1 MRHACRRDANEK
13 PIVQAL
19 RLAGWTVERVNATGF
34 PDLVCVRRGQVLL
47 LEVKAAKR
55 GRMMPAQV
63 ELHAR
68 LRAAGLAVA
77 IVTSPE
83 EALAAT
89 RGEVV
94 RTALD
99 VRAERRPGKAPRAA
113 AGPTWQALPEA
124 AGATQDAPGLPTPGP
139 GPSEPMA
146 GPPRPPR
153 AKSEGVSRP
162 PKSTQKDWKSLAK
175 PASYPAKEEP

>member
-19 RLAGWTVERVNATGF
+19 RFAGWTVERVNATGF

-47 LEVKAAKR
+47 LEVKAVKG
-55 GRMMPAQV
+55 GRMKPAQV
-63 ELHAR
+63 DLHAR

-77 IVTSPE
+77 IVTTPE

-99 VRAERRPGKAPRAA
+99 VRAEKRPGSRRLAAEASGAAQDEPGTPESTPESSRAMAPPSRPPRAIPVGAPRAA
-113 AGPTWQALPEA
+113 A
-124 AGATQDAPGLPTPGP
+124 
-139 GPSEPMA
+139 
-146 GPPRPPR
+146 
-153 AKSEGVSRP
+153 KS
-162 PKSTQKDWKSLAK
+162 KDWKGLAK
-175 PASYPAKEEP
+175 PASYPAQEEP